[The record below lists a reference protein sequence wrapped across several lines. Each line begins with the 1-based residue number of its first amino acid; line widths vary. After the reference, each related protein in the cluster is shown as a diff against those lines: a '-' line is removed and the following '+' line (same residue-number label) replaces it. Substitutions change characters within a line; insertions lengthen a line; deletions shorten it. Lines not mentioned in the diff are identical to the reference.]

1 MKKINQKK
9 GLSATVSMFMT
20 LAVCHSV
27 SVQASDIDIYSNST
41 GGQTRIMFVLDRQH
55 VPHLPLQT
63 GTAAKI
69 NSNRGRLKFDL
80 SFTANIT

>member
-9 GLSATVSMFMT
+9 GLLATVSMVMT

-55 VPHLPLQT
+55 VPHLPLQI
-63 GTAAKI
+63 GIAAKI
-69 NSNRGRLKFDL
+69 NLNGGQLK
-80 SFTANIT
+80 I